1 MDRDYISC
9 VFVVPTSRAISRT
22 MNEFRRENL
31 LLLLAG
37 CCCTRGEDEDNAGA
51 DNDCDNVVVVVD
63 DDSANETFDAFLL
76 MLVPFRSSTDS
87 FATSLSR
94 ASHSSSLVSF
104 SSKSKDWMALL
115 LQLLF
120 RGERTTSLVLSLVL
134 VSLVLLIVGSF
145 IREGGKGWNL
155 KENWERLLADGSLR
169 FIFIFGIDA
178 AILFVII
185 VVAKKRID
193 VCLV

>member
-1 MDRDYISC
+1 
-9 VFVVPTSRAISRT
+9 

-51 DNDCDNVVVVVD
+51 DNDCDNVVVVVVVVD

-134 VSLVLLIVGSF
+134 LIVGTF

-155 KENWERLLADGSLR
+155 KEDW
-169 FIFIFGIDA
+169 
-178 AILFVII
+178 
-185 VVAKKRID
+185 
-193 VCLV
+193 